1 MKDVSD
7 LRMTSG
13 QSPSDR
19 VRHVK
24 AYDLQDLRKM

>member
-13 QSPSDR
+13 EPPSDR
-19 VRHVK
+19 VCHVK
-24 AYDLQDLRKM
+24 AYDLQDLCKK